1 MPDAPRPAVFLDRDD
16 TLIDN
21 RGVTAGSE
29 TPGDLFDPALVKL
42 LPGVGEG
49 CAKLQAAGFALV
61 VTTLQGGIAMGLG
74 TMDQVEAVNDAMRAE
89 LAKFKVVLDGVY
101 FCPARPH
108 EATPRTIA
116 RWNRPH
122 PWRKPAPGMILAAA
136 ADLGLDLSRSWT
148 IGDMPRDM
156 EAGVNAG
163 LASARCVRIAPGEAG
178 GAKDFADAVAR
189 VLRGHRRA

>member
-1 MPDAPRPAVFLDRDD
+1 MPDRPAVFLDRDD

-21 RGVTAGSE
+21 RGVTAHTP
-29 TPGDLFDPALVKL
+29 TPGDLFDPALVRL

-74 TMDQVEAVNDAMRAE
+74 TMDQVEAVNDALRSA
-89 LAKFKVVLDGVY
+89 LAKFKVTLDGVY
-101 FCPARPH
+101 YCPARPH
-108 EATPRTIA
+108 QATPRTIA

-122 PWRKPAPGMILAAA
+122 PWRKPAPGMIQAAA
-136 ADLGLDLSRSWT
+136 LDLGLDLSRSWT
-148 IGDMPRDM
+148 IGDMPRDV

-163 LASARCVRIAPGEAG
+163 LPASRCVRIAPGDAG
-178 GAKDFADAVAR
+178 AARDFADAVAR
-189 VLRGHRRA
+189 VLRGHRKG